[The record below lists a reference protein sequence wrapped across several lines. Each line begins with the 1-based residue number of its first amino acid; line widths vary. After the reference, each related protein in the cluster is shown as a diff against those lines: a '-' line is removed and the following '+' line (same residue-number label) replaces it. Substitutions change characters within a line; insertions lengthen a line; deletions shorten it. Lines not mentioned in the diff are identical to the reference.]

1 MAVIYPKMVVFGN
14 DSNQYS
20 IMNEIRNYLQE
31 ITKRLQAGGLT
42 EMSYHTDFQVLLRQ
56 LLPKEI
62 AITEEAQGT
71 NNIGRP
77 DFTFT
82 CAGRPIG
89 CIETKDIGDRNLEGF
104 QLKGGNLT
112 AIRARYKISSSPT
125 TSASSTTA
133 MANCRVIDCIVI

>member
-1 MAVIYPKMVVFGN
+1 MAVIYAKMVVFGN

-20 IMNEIRNYLQE
+20 IMNEIRNYLRE

-42 EMSYHTDFQVLLRQ
+42 EMSYRTDFQVLLRQ

-62 AITEEAQGT
+62 AITEEVQGT

-82 CAGRPIG
+82 CAGHPIG
-89 CIETKDIGDRNLEGF
+89 YIETKDIGDRDLEGY
-104 QLKGGNLT
+104 QLKGGNKEQFD
-112 AIRARYKISSSPT
+112 RYKSSLQNIIFT
-125 TSASSTTA
+125 DYL
-133 MANCRVIDCIVI
+133 RFLYYRDGEL